1 MGIVRERVVFD
12 GRVPALADI
21 CAKITDT
28 CGRSVIVLD
37 STADELYDWHASIA
51 FECVREGELE
61 LYAYRPGAVRQ
72 FCNEE
77 LDDTAQRLLKAI
89 MQGANEQAGKQSVY
103 LQAYVGQEL
112 TLFETTVLALESLG
126 GRPSQPICDDERRE
140 FGRVISESELRE
152 RHRDAKRKMRRV
164 GWAGFVLLPVIIPMV
179 IVQCVWDL
187 ITTPFQIWRAKQILD
202 DIGNDGQ
209 RTPSTRDRG
218 R

>member
-37 STADELYDWHASIA
+37 STADELYDWHVSIA

-61 LYAYRPGAVRQ
+61 LYAYRLG
-72 FCNEE
+72 NEE
-77 LDDTAQRLLKAI
+77 LDDTAQRLLKDI
-89 MQGANEQAGKQSVY
+89 MQGANEQAGKQDIY
-103 LQAYVGQEL
+103 LQACVGQEL
-112 TLFETTVLALESLG
+112 TLLKTTVLALESLG

-152 RHRDAKRKMRRV
+152 RHRDAKRKMRGV
-164 GWAGFVLLPVIIPMV
+164 HWAGFVLLPVYIPIV
-179 IVQCVWDL
+179 IVQSVWDL
-187 ITTPFQIWRAKQILD
+187 MTIPFRIWRTKQTPD
-202 DIGNDGQ
+202 GSGNDGQ
-209 RTPSTRDRG
+209 REVRRP
-218 R
+218 